1 MKQHSVKLKLTLWL
15 TLLMTALAGFL
26 LAFMLVIGNVVAS
39 QTAMSQLAQ
48 TLQANLRQVGMID
61 GTLNFGDTFHFY
73 RNGVST
79 LIYSQNEALLAGQI
93 PVSFTAEEPFQN
105 GVIRTVV
112 TGAEQYLVL
121 DIWLPMGWEN
131 GVWVRGLMEAPKNQ
145 HLAHN
150 LLLVALLSFPVFLLL
165 VVLGSYWIVQRAFRP
180 LERIVATAEAIN
192 EARDL
197 SRRIALPAGGNEF
210 FRLANTFDQLFE
222 RLERSFEAEKQ
233 FIADASHELR
243 TPVSIIKGACEYAE
257 KYDETPEERQETIS
271 MIQRQAVKMSELI
284 GMLLSM
290 TRLEQGTESVKLE
303 NLELGS
309 LLRALC
315 EDQHYEQKR
324 VLLHVQEEVTVR
336 ADGALLSR
344 LVQNL
349 IENGLKYG
357 KPEGK
362 VWVTVFRQQGEI
374 LLQVQDDGIGIAAE
388 QQEKIWQR
396 FYQVNPSR
404 SGEAGVGLGLSLVQQ
419 IAQLHGGYMTLDSTV
434 DEGSTF
440 TLHLPDSQEISRLS
454 KI

>member
-15 TLLMTALAGFL
+15 TLLMTALAGL
-26 LAFMLVIGNVVAS
+26 LLVFMLLIGNVVAS
-39 QTAMSQLAQ
+39 QTAMSQLSQ
-48 TLQANLRQVGMID
+48 TLQANLGQIGMTD
-61 GTLNFGDTFHFY
+61 GKLNFGDAFSFY

-105 GVIRTVV
+105 GVTRVV
-112 TGAEQYLVL
+112 AAGSEQYLVL
-121 DIWLPMGWEN
+121 DLWLPMGWEN

-145 HLAHN
+145 QLVHN
-150 LLLVALLSFPVFLLL
+150 LLLVILLSFPVFLLL

-180 LERIVATAEAIN
+180 LERMIATAEAIN

-197 SRRIALPAGGNEF
+197 SRRIALPAGENEF

-233 FIADASHELR
+233 FTADASHELR

-257 KYDETPEERQETIS
+257 KYDETPEERQETIA
-271 MIQRQAVKMSELI
+271 MIHRQAVKMSDLI
-284 GMLLSM
+284 GKLLSM

-303 NLELGS
+303 DIELGS
-309 LLRALC
+309 LLRTLC
-315 EDQHYEQKR
+315 EEQHYEQNR
-324 VLLHVQEEVTVR
+324 VFLHLQEEILVR

-357 KPEGK
+357 KPDGQ
-362 VWVTVFRQQGEI
+362 VWVTLLRQQGEI
-374 LLQVQDDGIGIAAE
+374 LLQVQDEGIGIATE

-404 SGEAGVGLGLSLVQQ
+404 SGEEGAGLGLALVQQ

-434 DEGSTF
+434 GVGSTF
-440 TLHLPDSQEISRLS
+440 TLHLPDEGTPSDKKR
-454 KI
+454 